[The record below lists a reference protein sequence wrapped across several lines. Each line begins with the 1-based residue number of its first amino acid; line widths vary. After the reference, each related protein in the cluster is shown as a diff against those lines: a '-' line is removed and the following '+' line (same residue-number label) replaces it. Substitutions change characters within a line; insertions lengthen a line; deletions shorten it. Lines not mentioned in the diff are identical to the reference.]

1 MTYSTSTPP
10 RLQSQAIVGGRLW
23 YYESADAIA
32 TVNTSG
38 YFTNGYALGMRV
50 GDTVIVRDTATP
62 TTSLCTVITA
72 SSSTGIADV
81 SDGTAIAQTNSD

>member
-1 MTYSTSTPP
+1 MAYSTSTPP
-10 RLQSQAIVGGRLW
+10 RLVTQAIVGGKLW

-38 YFTNGYALGMRV
+38 YFTNGYALGLRV

-72 SSSTGIADV
+72 SATTGIADV
-81 SDGTAIAQTNSD
+81 SDGTAISQTNSD

>member
-1 MTYSTSTPP
+1 MAYSTSTPP
-10 RLQSQAIVGGRLW
+10 RLMTQAVIGAKIW

-38 YFTNGYALGMRV
+38 YFTTGHALGMRV

-62 TTSLCTVITA
+62 TTSLCTVIDVT
-72 SSSTGIADV
+72 SGGQADI
-81 SDGTAIAQTNSD
+81 SDGTAISQTDSD

>member
-1 MTYSTSTPP
+1 MAYSTSTPP
-10 RLQSQAIVGGRLW
+10 RLVSQAIIGAKIW

-38 YFTNGYALGMRV
+38 YFTNGHALGMRV

-62 TTSLCTVITA
+62 TTSLCTVIDVT
-72 SSSTGIADV
+72 SGGQADI
-81 SDGTAIAQTNSD
+81 SDGTAISQTDSD

>member
-1 MTYSTSTPP
+1 MAYSTSTPP
-10 RLQSQAIVGGRLW
+10 RLMSQAIIGAKIW

-38 YFTNGYALGMRV
+38 YFTNGYGLGMRV

-62 TTSLCTVITA
+62 TTSLCTVIDVSAT
-72 SSSTGIADV
+72 TGVADI
-81 SDGTAIAQTNSD
+81 SDGTAISQTDSD

>member
-10 RLQSQAIVGGRLW
+10 RLISQGIVGGRIW

-32 TVNTSG
+32 TVNTAS
-38 YFTNGYALGMRV
+38 YISNGYTLGMRV
-50 GDTVIVRDTATP
+50 GDTLIVRDPATP

-72 SSSTGIADV
+72 TASTGAVDI

>member
-1 MTYSTSTPP
+1 MTYSTSAPL
-10 RLQSQAIVGGRLW
+10 RLMSQALVGGKLW
-23 YYESADAIA
+23 YYESADPIA

-38 YFTNGYALGMRV
+38 YFTNGYKLGLRV
-50 GDTVIVRDTATP
+50 GDTVIVRDTNVP

-81 SDGTAIAQTNSD
+81 SDGTAISQTNSD